1 MMKSLKH
8 LVLWLTLATS
18 SLYAGEL
25 ELADQLL
32 LSHRDNQLIP
42 LVSSSHPDLSVEQA
56 YLVQAHY
63 VKKRLAHDKVAG
75 FKAGLT
81 SLAAQN
87 KFNVNQALSGI
98 LFASGDLSATES
110 IQLSHFK
117 RLMLETEIGFEI
129 GTAITSLITTQAEL
143 KQHIKAVFPVIELPD
158 IGFTSKPK
166 GIDII
171 AANVGAAAFIKGK
184 PITDFTDFDLNAL
197 TVTLTKNGQ
206 VVNTGK
212 GLNALGNQW
221 QAALWL
227 VNRLIAQGSTLE
239 PGQFLITGAMG
250 KMIQAQQ
257 GDYQAYFGKLGQIAF
272 LVVP

>member
-18 SLYAGEL
+18 SYAVEL
-25 ELADQLL
+25 ELAEQLW

-42 LVSSSHPDLSVEQA
+42 LVSSSQPDLSVKQA
-56 YLVQAHY
+56 YLVQADY
-63 VKKRLAHDKVAG
+63 VKKRLTHDKVAG

-81 SLAAQN
+81 SSAAQH
-87 KFNVNQALSGI
+87 KFNVNQALSGV
-98 LFASGDLSATES
+98 LFASGDFSATES
-110 IQLSHFK
+110 IQLSQFK

-129 GTAITSLITTQAEL
+129 DKAITSLITNQAEL

-184 PITDFTDFDLNAL
+184 PITDFADLDLNAL
-197 TVTLTKNGQ
+197 TVSLTKNGQ

-212 GLNALGNQW
+212 GHNALGNQW

-227 VNRLIAQGSTLE
+227 VNRIIEQGWTLE

-250 KMIQAQQ
+250 KMIQAEP
-257 GDYQAYFGKLGQIAF
+257 GDYLADFGELGQIAF
-272 LVVP
+272 LGVP